1 MTKEELRDYYLKKRE
16 QLSPKQL
23 DDISQQITHM
33 LFSNYQL
40 DHKMVSLFLPIERKK
55 EINTYLIWEKAR
67 SFDAKVAVPKINSRK
82 DIKHIVF
89 DTHDQ
94 LEISSFGIPE
104 PKKGRVVAAEHFEY
118 VFLPLLTFDEQGN
131 RVGYGGG
138 YYDRFLAKCAP
149 RCKFI
154 GLSQFP
160 PTEKTIEGVL
170 PTDVKLHACI
180 TPDKIYRFE

>member
-1 MTKEELRDYYLKKRE
+1 MTKEELRAFYLKKRE

-23 DDISQQITHM
+23 DDISQQVSHM

-67 SFDAKVAVPKINSRK
+67 SFDAKVAVPKVSSSK

-118 VFLPLLTFDEQGN
+118 VFVPLLAFDEKGN

-160 PTEKTIEGVL
+160 PTQETIEGIDN
-170 PTDVKLHACI
+170 TDIKLHACI

>member
-1 MTKEELRDYYLKKRE
+1 MTKEELRAYYLKKRE
-16 QLSPKQL
+16 QLSPKRL
-23 DDISQQITHM
+23 DDISQQISHM

-40 DHKMVSLFLPIERKK
+40 EDKMVSLFLPIERKK

-67 SFDAKVAVPKINSRK
+67 SFDAKVAVPKVSSSK
-82 DIKHIVF
+82 DIKHVIF
-89 DTHDQ
+89 DAHDQ
-94 LEISSFGIPE
+94 LEISSYGIPE
-104 PKKGRVVAAEHFEY
+104 PKKGRIVAAEHFEF
-118 VFLPLLTFDEQGN
+118 VFVPLLAFDSNGN

-160 PTEKTIEGVL
+160 PTKKKIEGINSK
-170 PTDVKLHACI
+170 DIKLHACI

>member
-1 MTKEELRDYYLKKRE
+1 MTKQELRTYYLNKRE
-16 QLSPKQL
+16 QLSPKVL
-23 DDISQQITHM
+23 DDISQQISHM

-67 SFDAKVAVPKINSRK
+67 SFDAKVAVPKVSSSK

-94 LEISSFGIPE
+94 LEISSYGIPE

-118 VFLPLLTFDEQGN
+118 VFVPLLAFDKKGN

-138 YYDRFLAKCAP
+138 YYDRFLTKCAP

-160 PTEKTIEGVL
+160 PTEEAI
-170 PTDVKLHACI
+170 DDINSSDIRLHACI

>member
-1 MTKEELRDYYLKKRE
+1 MTKEELREYYLKKRE
-16 QLSPKQL
+16 LLAPKQL

-67 SFDAKVAVPKINSRK
+67 SFDAKVAVPKINSRR

-94 LEISSFGIPE
+94 LEISTFGIPE

-138 YYDRFLAKCAP
+138 YYDRFLTKCAP

-160 PTEKTIEGVL
+160 PTEETIEGVL